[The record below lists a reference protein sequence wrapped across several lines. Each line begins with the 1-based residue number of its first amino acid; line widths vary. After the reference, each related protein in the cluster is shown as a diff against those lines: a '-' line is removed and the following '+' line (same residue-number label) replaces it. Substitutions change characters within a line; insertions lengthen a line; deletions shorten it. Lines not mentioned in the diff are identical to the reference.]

1 MNWKEASK
9 LKVGAIVRRSW
20 ETGNG
25 PLSDAPPQ
33 LGLVIAKDLEGS
45 VKRREMS
52 LCQDRYKRY
61 WLTVSWFKGPSKY
74 SMPPASI
81 NRLSSWELMVVSHTQ

>member
-25 PLSDAPPQ
+25 TLSDTPPQ
-33 LGLVIAKDLEGS
+33 QGLVIAKDLEEG

-52 LCQDRYKRY
+52 LSQNRSKRY
-61 WLTVSWFKGPSKY
+61 WLTVSWFRGPSKY
-74 SMPPASI
+74 SRPPASTS
-81 NRLSSWELMVVSHTQ
+81 RLSSWELMVVSHTQ